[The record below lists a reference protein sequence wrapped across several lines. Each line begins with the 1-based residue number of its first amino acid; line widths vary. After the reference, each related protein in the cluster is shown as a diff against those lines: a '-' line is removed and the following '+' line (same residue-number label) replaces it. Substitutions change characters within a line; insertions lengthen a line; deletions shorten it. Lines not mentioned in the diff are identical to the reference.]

1 MFKRVLI
8 FTVLMFL
15 TSCKESNSTLFN
27 FGDSTFTAP
36 VYSQNSN
43 GINFSIAKV
52 PNEYFIEKSDF
63 KEIDLLE
70 FEDVFI
76 YELLTDDSSDLMKT
90 KSNLE
95 FDEVVQ
101 HMSQQIFEDF
111 VAVNKKGE
119 QIPCQGVTHERTFQV
134 RPQERL
140 ILYFKRTND
149 SPIEQIIYT
158 DRLYGAGQ
166 VTHTL
171 KEQNLNYDE
180 F

>member
-1 MFKRVLI
+1 MVKWVIPFLFFVLI
-8 FTVLMFL
+8 L
-15 TSCKESNSTLFN
+15 SCQDSDSKIFS
-27 FGDSTFTAP
+27 FGNSTFTAP
-36 VYSQNSN
+36 VYSQYSN
-43 GINFSIAKV
+43 GINFSIAKI
-52 PNEYFIEKSDF
+52 PNDYFLQQPNF
-63 KEIDLLE
+63 KEVDSLE

-76 YELLTDDSSDLMKT
+76 YELLPEDSSDLMKT
-90 KSNLE
+90 KSILE
-95 FDEVVQ
+95 FDKVVQ

-111 VAVNKKGE
+111 VAINKKGE
-119 QIPCQGVTHERTFQV
+119 KILCQGVTHERTFQV

-171 KEQNLNYDE
+171 KEQKIKL
-180 F
+180 